1 MMTHIVFL
9 SPEFNQQICLFEIHE
24 PVGVQ
29 TLFPEGSVEACCECF
44 IGRLGEVDLCFVPV
58 THISKLDEEL
68 NFIVARWYILLSIL
82 VLEYPRC
89 AQHHRL

>member
-1 MMTHIVFL
+1 
-9 SPEFNQQICLFEIHE
+9 
-24 PVGVQ
+24 
-29 TLFPEGSVEACCECF
+29 
-44 IGRLGEVDLCFVPV
+44 VP
-58 THISKLDEEL
+58 HISKIDEEL